1 MDIRVKKTKRAIQKA
16 FIELLREKP
25 YEKITV
31 REVAERAEIN
41 KTTFY
46 AHYETLN
53 ALTAELEQQTI
64 HLIMEQMD
72 SAQQLLEEPEVFVRN
87 LFALLQQAV
96 DFLGVISTSHMN
108 QFAQHLQTAILGQ
121 IKAEKIDIAQYESI
135 GAILVF
141 LVHGLIGLLSTDSQ
155 LAQQQL
161 DNIAA
166 FVAAGIRKIR

>member
-53 ALTAELEQQTI
+53 ALTTELEQQTI

-72 SAQQLLEEPEVFVRN
+72 SAQQLLDEPEVFVRN

-108 QFAQHLQTAILGQ
+108 QFAQHLQAAILGQ

-141 LVHGLIGLLSTDSQ
+141 LVHGLIGLLSTDPQ

>member
-53 ALTAELEQQTI
+53 ALAAELEQQTI

-72 SAQQLLEEPEVFVRN
+72 SAQQIFDSPEVFVREM
-87 LFALLQQAV
+87 FTLLQQSV
-96 DFLGVISTSHMN
+96 DFLSIISTSHIDN
-108 QFAQHLQTAILGQ
+108 FTRHLQAAILEQ
-121 IKAEKIDIAQYESI
+121 VKTERIDIAQYESI
-135 GAILVF
+135 GSILVF
-141 LVHGLIGLLSTDSQ
+141 LVYGLIGLLRTDSER
-155 LAQQQL
+155 AQRQL
-161 DNIAA
+161 DVITA